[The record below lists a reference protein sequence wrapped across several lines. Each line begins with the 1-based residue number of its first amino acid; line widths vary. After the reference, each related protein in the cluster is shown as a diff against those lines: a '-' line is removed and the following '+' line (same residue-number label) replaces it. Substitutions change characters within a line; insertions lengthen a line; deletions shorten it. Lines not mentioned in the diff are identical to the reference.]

1 MNRLHL
7 LLCILLIAPGSRA
20 AEPPTAE
27 PPTAEPPTAEP
38 PTAEQV
44 RYVMGTTATV
54 QVWALDFEMA
64 AQAVEGVF
72 EVFDRVDSLM
82 STWRDD
88 SVLSSL
94 NGARRGQ
101 WIHVGSEVCR
111 VLHVAKTVSMASEGA
126 FDPTVLPLVRLW
138 GFRGGQVA
146 LPDSA
151 LLAATLATVDYGL
164 LELDLVSGR
173 ARLLAE
179 GMAVDLGGIA
189 KGYALDRAAE
199 AMRRVGVTGGMIDLG
214 GNLLAFGQ
222 GPHRQVGIVD
232 PTSAD
237 RLLASVPLT
246 DAAVATSGQYERY
259 MTIQGRRYGHILDP
273 RTGWPVPGGVSATV
287 VATEAILAD
296 ALATAAVVLGM
307 DRGLALLEKT
317 PGVEGVMAQRDNQGG
332 FDLKTTS
339 GFVSEPAAP

>member
-1 MNRLHL
+1 MNPLPW
-7 LLCILLIAPGSRA
+7 LLCFLLVAPELPA

-27 PPTAEPPTAEP
+27 PPTAEE
-38 PTAEQV
+38 V

-54 QVWALDFEMA
+54 QAWATDSAIA
-64 AQAVEGVF
+64 ALAVEGVF

-88 SVLSSL
+88 SVLNSL
-94 NGARRGQ
+94 NGAGGGQ
-101 WIHVGSEVCR
+101 WVNVGPEVCL
-111 VLHVAKTVSMASEGA
+111 VLQVAKTVAVVSEGA

-146 LPDSA
+146 QPDSA
-151 LLAATLATVDYGL
+151 LLAATLATVDHGM
-164 LELDLVSGR
+164 LELDADSGR
-173 ARLLAE
+173 ARLLTD

-189 KGYALDRAAE
+189 KGYALDQAAE
-199 AMRRVGVTGGMIDLG
+199 AMRRFGVKGGMIDLG

-232 PTSAD
+232 PAGTD
-237 RLLASVPLT
+237 LLLATVPLT

-259 MTIQGRRYGHILDP
+259 LTIEGRRYGHILNP
-273 RTGWPVPGGVSATV
+273 RTGWPVPPGVSATV
-287 VATEAILAD
+287 LAKEAILAD

-317 PGVEGVMAQRDNQGG
+317 PGVEGVMALQDPHGG

-339 GFVSEPAAP
+339 GFASEPVAP